1 MQLVKPF
8 IIKGVIMKLV
18 FPAVFAA
25 ILLASSTTYAANPI
39 ALTVTYKV
47 APGSGPQVGELGL
60 GQKEVFEIAKSALE
74 NKGWKV
80 VRSPSDA
87 AGGVEAKID
96 INAVQN
102 AGGGSA
108 VGFAV
113 AIGMFGVSN
122 GTSSAAKVKRVA
134 FNYSNTLV
142 SYGGSYDFAVQNT
155 RKDVATSIKQWIA
168 STF

>member
-1 MQLVKPF
+1 MKV
-8 IIKGVIMKLV
+8 VI
-18 FPAVFAA
+18 AAFAA
-25 ILLASSTTYAANPI
+25 LIIGSSSAYAADPI

-47 APGSGPQVGELGL
+47 VTASGPQVGELGL
-60 GQKEVFEIAKSALE
+60 GQKEVFEMARSALE

-80 VRSPSDA
+80 VRSPSKV

-96 INAVQN
+96 IIVNATQN
-102 AGGGSA
+102 AGGEST

-122 GTSSAAKVKRVA
+122 GTSAVSNVKRVA
-134 FNYSNTLV
+134 FQYSSTLV
-142 SYGGSYDFAVQNT
+142 NYVGSYDVSVQNT